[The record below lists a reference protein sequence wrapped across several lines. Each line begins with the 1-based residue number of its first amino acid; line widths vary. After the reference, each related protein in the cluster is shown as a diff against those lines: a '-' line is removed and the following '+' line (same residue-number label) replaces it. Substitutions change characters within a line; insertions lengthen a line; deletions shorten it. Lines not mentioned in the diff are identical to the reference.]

1 MICKNCQ
8 TELPENARFCPA
20 CGALQPMICPECGA
34 ESRPGSKVCSGC
46 GKKLPM
52 PDREDRLVYTKKRRY
67 PMQTAG
73 TVALVLAAILL
84 LAAAVLFLTRTL
96 DFSKSETE
104 QSQPASEQSTQP
116 EEPTE
121 PEQLPMEATPAE
133 PDEPTGDEIPAE
145 PDKPTGDEI
154 PAEPDAPAEEEPD
167 APTED
172 EPAEDEPTEPDEP
185 AEPDTPVESEPTD
198 TGYIFP
204 DSSERLLTEADLQ
217 GLSSWEL
224 KIARNEIYARHGRRF
239 NSQELQNYFD
249 SRDWYRGTIDPAS
262 FTDEMLSDIE
272 LANVQLLKAAE

>member
-8 TELPENARFCPA
+8 AELPENARFCPE

-52 PDREDRLVYTKKRRY
+52 PEREDRLVYTKKKRY
-67 PMQTAG
+67 PMQTAA

-96 DFSKSETE
+96 DFSKQEPGHSTQEPAPE
-104 QSQPASEQSTQP
+104 QSAEP
-116 EEPTE
+116 EELPVEAPPAQPDAPAADEIPDEPTGE
-121 PEQLPMEATPAE
+121 EIPAE
-133 PDEPTGDEIPAE
+133 PDEPTGEEIPAE
-145 PDKPTGDEI
+145 PDEPADEE
-154 PAEPDAPAEEEPD
+154 PEAEPEVEPE
-167 APTED
+167 P
-172 EPAEDEPTEPDEP
+172 EPAE
-185 AEPDTPVESEPTD
+185 

-204 DSSERLLTEADLQ
+204 DSSERLLTEADVQ
-217 GLSSWEL
+217 GLSQWEL

-239 NSQELQNYFD
+239 NSQELQDYFD
-249 SRDWYRGTIDPAS
+249 SRDWYHGTIDPAG